1 MVKVNVLT
9 RTWNT
14 YRANLGLVLL
24 SAVALIISFLIPVF
38 AALPTFNDLGG
49 VFLRT
54 SSIYLNLNIFN
65 SAVIIVAFLFSLIFI
80 SFALVM
86 INVVVKHS
94 RTRTKIK
101 TAVLNSL
108 EKYTGIVFVTLLI
121 YAIIVFAANILTY
134 NTGYSA
140 PITAIVALILTPLI
154 FYAPSSIVID
164 EKGLFRAMKASMSF
178 FFKQFDYFIIWLIV
192 AILLFT
198 VLDFVFIHAF
208 GTVASR
214 YVMLIVSSVFVLPF
228 LMLMQG
234 EMYLNRFGLLKV

>member
-1 MVKVNVLT
+1 MTNIIT
-9 RTWNT
+9 RTWNS
-14 YRANLGLVLL
+14 YRSNLKLVII
-24 SAVALIISFLIPVF
+24 SAIALIIASLVPIF
-38 AALPTFNDLGG
+38 AALPTYNDLGG

-80 SFALVM
+80 SFAMVM
-86 INVVVKHS
+86 IMVIVKHS
-94 RTRTKIK
+94 RTRTKVK
-101 TAVLNSL
+101 NAVMQSL
-108 EKYTGIVFVTLLI
+108 ERFTGIVFVTLLI
-121 YAIIVFAANILTY
+121 YSIIVFAANILSY

-140 PITAIVALILTPLI
+140 PITAIVALLLTPLV
-154 FYAPSSIVID
+154 FYAPASIVID
-164 EKGLFRAMKASMSF
+164 EKGIFRAMKASVAF
-178 FFKQFDYFIIWLIV
+178 FFKKFDYFVIWLVV
-192 AILLFT
+192 AVILFS

-214 YVMLIVSSVFVLPF
+214 YVMLVVSSIFVLPF

>member
-1 MVKVNVLT
+1 MANVLS
-9 RTWNT
+9 RTWAS
-14 YRANLGLVLL
+14 YRSNLGLVLI
-24 SAVALIISFLIPVF
+24 SAAALVIAFLVPVF
-38 AALPTFNDLGG
+38 ASLPTYNDLGG

-65 SAVIIVAFLFSLIFI
+65 SAVIIIAFLFALVFI

-86 INVVVKHS
+86 INVIVKHS

-101 TAVLNSL
+101 NAVMSSL
-108 EKYTGIVFVTLLI
+108 ERYTGIVFSTLLI
-121 YAIIVFAANILTY
+121 YSVIVFAANILSY
-134 NTGYSA
+134 NTGYSQA
-140 PITAIVALILTPLI
+140 ITAIVALVLTPLV

-164 EKGLFRAMKASMSF
+164 ERGLFRAMKSSVSF
-178 FFKQFDYFIIWLIV
+178 FFKKFDYFLLWLVV
-192 AILLFT
+192 AVILFT

-208 GTVASR
+208 GTFASR
-214 YVMLIVSSVFVLPF
+214 YVMLVVSSVFVLPL

>member
-1 MVKVNVLT
+1 MPNVLS
-9 RTWNT
+9 RTWNSYT
-14 YRANLGLVLL
+14 SNLQLVLL
-24 SAVALIISFLIPVF
+24 SAVALIIAFLVPVF
-38 AALPTFNDLGG
+38 ASLPTFNDLGG

-65 SAVIIVAFLFSLIFI
+65 SAVIIVSFLFSLVFI

-86 INVVVKHS
+86 INVIAKHS
-94 RTRTKIK
+94 RTRTKVK
-101 TAVLNSL
+101 TEVIRSL
-108 EKYTGIVFVTLLI
+108 ERFTGMVFVALLI
-121 YAIIVFAANILTY
+121 YSILVFAADVLSY
-134 NTGYSA
+134 GTGYSA
-140 PITAIVALILTPLI
+140 PITAIVALVLTPLI

-164 EKGLFRAMKASMSF
+164 EKGLLRAMRASMAF
-178 FFKQFDYFIIWLIV
+178 FFKKFDYFLLWLVV

-198 VLDFVFIHAF
+198 VLDFVFIHAL

-214 YVMLIVSSVFVLPF
+214 YAMLIVSSVFLLPF

>member
-1 MVKVNVLT
+1 MPNVLS
-9 RTWNT
+9 RTWNS
-14 YRANLGLVLL
+14 YASNLQLVLL
-24 SAVALIISFLIPVF
+24 SAIALIIAFLVPAF
-38 AALPTFNDLGG
+38 ASLPTFNDLGG

-65 SAVIIVAFLFSLIFI
+65 SAVIIVSFLFSLVFI

-86 INVVVKHS
+86 INVIAKHS
-94 RTRTKIK
+94 RTRTKVRTEVIR
-101 TAVLNSL
+101 SL
-108 EKYTGIVFVTLLI
+108 ERFTGMVFVALLI
-121 YAIIVFAANILTY
+121 YSILVFAADVLSY
-134 NTGYSA
+134 GTGYSA
-140 PITAIVALILTPLI
+140 PITAIVALLLTPLI

-164 EKGLFRAMKASMSF
+164 EKGLLRAMRASMAF
-178 FFKQFDYFIIWLIV
+178 FFKKFDYFLLWLVV

-198 VLDFVFIHAF
+198 VLDFVFIHAL

-214 YVMLIVSSVFVLPF
+214 YAMLIVSSVFLLPF

>member
-1 MVKVNVLT
+1 MANVLG
-9 RTWNT
+9 RTWNS
-14 YRANLGLVLL
+14 YRSNLGLVLI
-24 SAVALIISFLIPVF
+24 SAVALIIAFLVPAF
-38 AALPTFNDLGG
+38 ASLPTFNDLGG

-65 SAVIIVAFLFSLIFI
+65 SAVIIISFLFALIFI

-86 INVVVKHS
+86 INVIVKHS

-101 TAVLNSL
+101 NAVMSSL
-108 EKYTGIVFVTLLI
+108 ERFTGIVFVTLLI
-121 YAIIVFAANILTY
+121 YSVIVFAVNIVTY
-134 NTGYSA
+134 GSAYSA
-140 PITAIVALILTPLI
+140 ALTAIVALLLTPLV

-164 EKGLFRAMKASMSF
+164 EKGFFRAMKASAAF
-178 FFKQFDYFIIWLIV
+178 FFKKFDYFLLWLVV
-192 AILLFT
+192 AIILFT

-208 GTVASR
+208 GTFASR
-214 YVMLIVSSVFVLPF
+214 YVMLVVSSVFVLPL